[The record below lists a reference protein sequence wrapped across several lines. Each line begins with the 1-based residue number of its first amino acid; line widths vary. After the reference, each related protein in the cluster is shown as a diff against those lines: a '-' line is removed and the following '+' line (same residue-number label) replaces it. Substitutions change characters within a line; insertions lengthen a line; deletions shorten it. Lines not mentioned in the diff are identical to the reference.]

1 MHWSRHYAVS
11 GTSSITSTT
20 LPHSQRHGRP
30 WRRPGSGS
38 LLQWEQKW
46 QEVAAAADGSQIRI
60 CPSPSDHS
68 KPPLLLFAPHN
79 SCPHPHFHT
88 HTHTSTPRTPPS
100 RPCHLGGGH
109 RATKRSPPPPP
120 PPPRIDNDERRTT
133 NERTNERTNETAK
146 QQRHN
151 ATMLVIVIKSALYP
165 SLLLTHS
172 RRHRITVQLLL

>member
-1 MHWSRHYAVS
+1 MHWSPHYAVS
-11 GTSSITSTT
+11 GTLAITNTT
-20 LPHSQRHGRP
+20 LPHSQRPGRP

-120 PPPRIDNDERRTT
+120 PPRIDNDERRTTTT
-133 NERTNERTNETAK
+133 NERTNERTNEAAK
-146 QQRHN
+146 QRRHN
-151 ATMLVIVIKSALYP
+151 ATMLVIVITSALYP
-165 SLLLTHS
+165 SLLLTH
-172 RRHRITVQLLL
+172 